1 MGGRHDR
8 LGRAGL
14 GPADASAARPPTPST
29 PSTRAL
35 PQPLSHAPLP
45 TSQIIYTVG
54 VLKKRPPLPPRTP
67 SALARLIAACWAAD
81 PADRPPFGALAA
93 ALESEFAAVGDGV

>member
-1 MGGRHDR
+1 MSGSAA
-8 LGRAGL
+8 LAL
-14 GPADASAARPPTPST
+14 GPLTRRPRAHPP
-29 PSTRAL
+29 RAL
-35 PQPLSHAPLP
+35 PQPLSHALLSP
-45 TSQIIYTVG
+45 SQIIYTVG